1 MRVSSDETGRVNRRS
16 DCMMALR
23 LKRHREAG
31 FVPAWKLEG
40 LVALTLL
47 GLFLAVVVPAYVTA
61 RKEGNSVL
69 WASGVGLAYGF
80 GTFGAL
86 FAVIYAIVRI
96 IAWRESRQTLPDVP
110 PAPEKNR

>member
-1 MRVSSDETGRVNRRS
+1 MPKMHFTAFELTPSSESIRRMS
-16 DCMMALR
+16 R
-23 LKRHREAG
+23 I
-31 FVPAWKLEG
+31 
-40 LVALTLL
+40 LL